1 MKIIFNKKKLV
12 NFINK
17 ERNLGFVPTM
27 GAIHRGHIS
36 LIKKSIKHCNKTI
49 VSIFINRPQFNK
61 KNDYIIYPRNLS
73 NDIFI
78 LKILKID
85 CLYLPSTKQIYPDG
99 PRKNIKIHSF
109 EKVLCGKNRPGHFKA
124 VADVI
129 DRFIKIIRPKKIYLG
144 EKDMQQLII
153 IKDFIKKNYGSINV
167 IGCKTI
173 REKNGISCSSRNFLL
188 SYNDNIIASKIYF
201 LLTHKKK
208 LLIKKKISI
217 SAIKSIFFKLGVTK
231 IDYIKLLD
239 INKLIR
245 PYKKKNN
252 YRIFIAYYLGKT
264 RLIDN
269 I

>member
-27 GAIHRGHIS
+27 GAIHKGHIS
-36 LIKKSIKHCNKTI
+36 LIKKSIKQCNKTI
-49 VSIFINRPQFNK
+49 VSIFVNRPQFNK
-61 KNDYIIYPRNLS
+61 KNDYIKYPKNLEK
-73 NDIFI
+73 DIFI
-78 LKILKID
+78 LKKLKID

-129 DRFIKIIRPKKIYLG
+129 DRFIKIIKPKKIYLG

-153 IKDFIKKNYGSINV
+153 IKHFIKKNHDAINV

-173 REKNGISCSSRNFLL
+173 REKNGIAYSSRNFFL
-188 SYNDNIIASKIYF
+188 SVKEKNIASKIYRF
-201 LLTHKKK
+201 LINKKNK
-208 LLIKKKISI
+208 IIKNKISLNFVKRKI
-217 SAIKSIFFKLGVTK
+217 LKLGVSK
-231 IDYIKLLD
+231 IDYIKVVD
-239 INKLIR
+239 INKLIT
-245 PYKKKNN
+245 PYKKK
-252 YRIFIAYYLGKT
+252 YKYKIFISYYLRST